1 MARDQPGLGRR
12 HSPLSDGRP
21 AVLPGGLGHPGLP
34 HPRRCSGRAL
44 RTLDPRELVQRIFPD
59 RCVPR
64 HRHKSA
70 HLGAAIARVLGKSPL
85 FASRTRSPS
94 TSNDRQKR
102 PANREGGRLFR
113 CRHFAHPAA
122 PSTRAQHIA
131 IAQATRLTCS
141 LSSVSGEGGEPAP
154 LCTPAGLL
162 LEVDVC
168 ERSIGTLGGQSGV
181 PVPR

>member
-1 MARDQPGLGRR
+1 LAAVTARYLMVDPRSSQAAYAIPDHLTHADAAVERFERWARENLSNGFSLTDASRATGT
-12 HSPLSDGRP
+12 SPRTL
-21 AVLPGGLGHPGLP
+21 
-34 HPRRCSGRAL
+34 AL
-44 RTLDPRELVQRIFPD
+44 RLRA
-59 RCVPR
+59 CW
-64 HRHKSA
+64 
-70 HLGAAIARVLGKSPL
+70 
-85 FASRTRSPS
+85 ASRRYPIFRILRVEHAVHLLQ
-94 TSNDRQKR
+94 NKRQKR
-102 PANREGGRLFR
+102 RANREGGRLFR